1 MFIKIKLIFK
11 DKPLKHSE
19 GSLLLFS
26 GVEHLIINQD
36 TQLLGA
42 VL

>member
-1 MFIKIKLIFK
+1 MVIKIKLIFK
-11 DKPLKHSE
+11 DKPLKHSK

-26 GVEHLIINQD
+26 GVEHLIINQG
-36 TQLLGA
+36 TQFLRA